1 MPTKTKRSSDGAR
14 TGAKRSHGKP
24 TDKPSDP
31 RRRSARNAKPPTKSP
46 TKSTIEPPAEPP
58 TESATA
64 FVLDPESADLIPA
77 PRPLVARRL
86 KPATTPSGR
95 FAARNILEALGGPQ
109 PVAELM
115 RLSGQTKAI
124 RLAELLDADD
134 PVIEKTSFQYKLNQ
148 AGLSLSAFT
157 ELLLDVRGSRVL
169 ARLVSSADEVA
180 ESIISR
186 ATDQIV
192 EHRDCLASGRI
203 LKELED
209 RSMVPTEFEC
219 FDCQGSGYVLKSAEK
234 EWVDLY
240 LELVRLRKNAPMV
253 ALTKNVTNQ
262 QLNVHG
268 DLITGDGAPAIDMIL
283 KRADEQRIALPPHQT
298 NVLPDASEQ
307 VRIPAMSGM
316 PEDAVDDEVV
326 EAVVVG
332 EAKV

>member
-1 MPTKTKRSSDGAR
+1 MPTRTKRSSDGAR

-46 TKSTIEPPAEPP
+46 TELPAETPAE
-58 TESATA
+58 TIIAS
-64 FVLDPESADLIPA
+64 VLDSESADLIPA

-115 RLSGQTKAI
+115 RLSGQAKAI

-134 PVIEKTSFQYKLNQ
+134 PVIEKTSFQYKLTQ

-192 EHRDCLASGRI
+192 EHRNCLASGRI

-209 RSMVPTEFEC
+209 GSMVPTEFEC

-283 KRADEQRIALPPHQT
+283 KRADEQRIALPPHQPSA
-298 NVLPDASEQ
+298 LPDASSS
-307 VRIPAMSGM
+307 VPVMAGM